1 MTKSLKNN
9 SDSFIIIK
17 GSSFINMNAYSQVKS
32 IGWFMNAYVTF
43 ENYEIDYFNAPFF
56 LN

>member
-1 MTKSLKNN
+1 
-9 SDSFIIIK
+9 
-17 GSSFINMNAYSQVKS
+17 VKS